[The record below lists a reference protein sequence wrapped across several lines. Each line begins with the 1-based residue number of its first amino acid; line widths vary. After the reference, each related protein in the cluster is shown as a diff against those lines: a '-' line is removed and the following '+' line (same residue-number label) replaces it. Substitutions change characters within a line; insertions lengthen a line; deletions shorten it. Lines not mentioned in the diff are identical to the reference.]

1 MFTNSL
7 NLDGSQNIDLVK
19 DTISEINEFKQ
30 DILIV
35 IKSTILPKYVEEIS
49 KNNDK
54 LVINPEFL
62 RENFA
67 NEDFINSEIIIFGED
82 VNCKRLGNF
91 YEKHTNCICKIMFTP
106 I

>member
-1 MFTNSL
+1 MND
-7 NLDGSQNIDLVK
+7 DGSQNIDLVK
-19 DTISEINEFKQ
+19 DTISEINKFEQ

-49 KNNDK
+49 KNNEK

-67 NEDFINSEIIIFGED
+67 NEDFINSEIIIFGGEET
-82 VNCKRLGNF
+82 NCKRLANF
-91 YEKHTNCICKIMFTP
+91 YENIQNVFVKI
-106 I
+106 ILLH